1 MKSRKKRKLPV
12 NKEGFSLMEI
22 IIAIGIIVIGVLT
35 VISLFAAT
43 LKSEIRNKNKVIGV
57 YLAQEAIEIVRQN
70 RDNVW
75 FGGDNNF
82 LDSNNPEFADGE
94 VIVFPNDEDD
104 ITQGWSFEAA
114 ADDLYKKV
122 YVKNGYYIQENYD
135 ISSSADD
142 SGFERYVEIINN
154 YDGGGERCDVNNC
167 VKLIAIVS
175 YRDEVV
181 ASVDAFLYDQW
192 Y

>member
-114 ADDLYKKV
+114 ADDSYKKV
-122 YVKNGYYIQENYD
+122 YIKNGYYIQENYD

-175 YRDEVV
+175 YRNEVI
-181 ASVDAFLYDQW
+181 ASVDAFLYGQW